1 MTNASLAAKQI
12 DSSSSHQ
19 LLLEFITENP
29 RALVLTGAG
38 ISTGS
43 GIPDYRDKDGN
54 WKRKQPVQHQ
64 EFMRSHELRQRYWA
78 RSLIGWPVM
87 QTAQPNAAHFTLSAL
102 EQHGFISQLVTQNVD
117 RLHQKAGS
125 QSAIDLHGRADEVIC
140 MQCSLRESRAITHQ
154 RFAQANPAFVGL
166 TASAAPDGDAD
177 LDVNFADFVVT
188 GCPLCGGIL
197 KPDVVF
203 FGDNVPRDRVN
214 DVFQALS
221 DSSALMVIGSS
232 LMVYSGFR
240 FAREAHAQNKP
251 LLILTQ
257 GKTRADELA
266 DVKIDAEIVQT
277 LTRATAALISDRQE

>member
-12 DSSSSHQ
+12 DSSSSHH
-19 LLLEFITENP
+19 LLLEFITEHP

-87 QTAQPNAAHFTLSAL
+87 QTAQPNAAHYTLATL
-102 EQHGFISQLVTQNVD
+102 EQNGFISKLVTQNVD

-140 MQCSLRESRAITHQ
+140 MQCNLRESRAITHQ
-154 RFAQANPAFVGL
+154 RFAAANPAFVGL

-177 LDVNFADFVVT
+177 LDINFDEFVVT
-188 GCPLCGGIL
+188 GCPVCGGIL

-214 DVFQALS
+214 DVFQALR

-240 FAREAHAQNKP
+240 FAREAHAQKKP
-251 LLILTQ
+251 LLILTH

-266 DVKIDAEIVQT
+266 DVKIDAEITHT
-277 LTRATAALISDRQE
+277 LSSALSALLLSLLT

>member
-1 MTNASLAAKQI
+1 LQ
-12 DSSSSHQ
+12 
-19 LLLEFITENP
+19 FITEHP

-43 GIPDYRDKDGN
+43 GIPDYRDKNGN

-64 EFMRSHELRQRYWA
+64 EFMRSHPTRQRYWA

-87 QTAQPNAAHFTLSAL
+87 QSAQPNAAHFTLSAL
-102 EQHGFISQLVTQNVD
+102 EQHGYISQLVTQNVD

-154 RFAQANPAFVGL
+154 RFAQANPAFAGL

-177 LDVNFADFVVT
+177 LEINFDDFMVS

-251 LLILTQ
+251 LLILTH

-266 DVKIDAEIVQT
+266 DVKIDAEITNT
-277 LTRATAALISDRQE
+277 LSSALSALCLSPPT

>member
-19 LLLEFITENP
+19 MLLEFITENP

-251 LLILTQ
+251 LLILTH

-266 DVKIDAEIVQT
+266 DVKIDAEITNT
-277 LTRATAALISDRQE
+277 LSSALSALCLSPPT